1 MIRSLSY
8 LGLITFRSLIDWTL
22 ETVWC
27 TIFYL
32 LMLLVFDHYRL
43 DVVDFNNPQD
53 LEPEEFDQQA
63 GEEGMYSLTMLNLC
77 PFSL

>member
-32 LMLLVFDHYRL
+32 LMLLVFYHYHL

-63 GEEGMYSLTMLNLC
+63 GEEGKYSLTMLNLC